1 MAKLVLFYILFILV
15 LDASNSK
22 RMMFKK
28 LVKSL
33 KKMPRL
39 DWENYKYEGTYL
51 SKTFRTVF
59 THIFGVLF
67 YAVIR
72 ATE

>member
-1 MAKLVLFYILFILV
+1 MAKLVLYYILFILV

-51 SKTFRTVF
+51 Q
-59 THIFGVLF
+59 
-67 YAVIR
+67 
-72 ATE
+72 